1 MKKKFSIF
9 VFTFLLF
16 KSVISITVYQCSNM
30 QFLSEQ
36 CMLNYTD
43 KNGDT
48 HILLKM
54 CQENKIC
61 QPSRDYSMGFC
72 IFNVKELSPMN
83 KCYYPAQC
91 STRIC
96 GEVCHGYVENKYCN
110 PEKMEC
116 ANNMNCRKTL
126 EDNKRYVYKCLNVSE
141 IYEECDNNNDC
152 GFNLVCGYNKSL
164 NEIISSESNAN
175 NINLTDIINYMNS
188 TDYLNLTENK
198 YCINR
203 ASLENGIIT
212 NEEMACESG
221 QLIPIMSEQEIKG
234 YICGTKKRIIKNCDK
249 DYKCLIEVDIGLE
262 QNIELE
268 QECLFSNVG
277 NLICPLD
284 QKEKA
289 WKNYL
294 DVHNKKYEKE
304 NLEKKIHVPYDKYS
318 LQSGDVLRAYWEYFD
333 WIHSIEGDECSKQ
346 YFFIN
351 NKSNMIV
358 YNNIIEILLLYI
370 LFI

>member
-1 MKKKFSIF
+1 MRKELIIF
-9 VFTFLLF
+9 ILIFLSF
-16 KSVISITVYQCSNM
+16 KSIISITVYQCSNM

-83 KCYYPAQC
+83 KCYYSAQC
-91 STRIC
+91 STRVC
-96 GEVCHGYVENKYCN
+96 SEVCAGYIENKYCN

-116 ANNMNCRKTL
+116 GNNMTCRKTF
-126 EDNKRYVYKCLNVSE
+126 EDKRYVYKCLNVSE

-164 NEIISSESNAN
+164 NEIVNSASNVN
-175 NINLTDIINYMNS
+175 DINLTEIINYMNS

-203 ASLENGIIT
+203 ASLEIGNIT

-221 QLIPIMSEQEIKG
+221 QLIPIIFEQEIKG
-234 YICGTKKRIIKNCDK
+234 YICGVKKRIIKDCDK
-249 DYKCLIEVDIGLE
+249 DYKCLIEVDIGLK

-268 QECLFSNVG
+268 QDCLFSNIG

-294 DVHNKKYEKE
+294 DVHNKKFTEEK
-304 NLEKKIHVPYDKYS
+304 LEKKIHVPYDKYS
-318 LQSGDVLRAYWEYFD
+318 LQSGEVLRAYWEYFD
-333 WIHSIEGDECSKQ
+333 WIHNIEGDECSKQ

-351 NKSNMIV
+351 NKSNMIL
-358 YNNIIEILLLYI
+358 YNIIKSILLCI

>member
-1 MKKKFSIF
+1 MRKELIIF
-9 VFTFLLF
+9 ILIFLSF
-16 KSVISITVYQCSNM
+16 KSIISITVYQCSNM

-72 IFNVKELSPMN
+72 ILNVKELSTMN
-83 KCYYPAQC
+83 KCYYSAQC
-91 STRIC
+91 STRVC
-96 GEVCHGYVENKYCN
+96 SEVCAGYIENKYCN

-116 ANNMNCRKTL
+116 GNNMTCRKTF
-126 EDNKRYVYKCLNVSE
+126 EDKRYVYKCLNVSE

-164 NEIISSESNAN
+164 NEIVNSASNVN
-175 NINLTDIINYMNS
+175 DINLTEIINYMNS

-203 ASLENGIIT
+203 ASLGIGNIT

-221 QLIPIMSEQEIKG
+221 QLIPIISDKEIKG
-234 YICGTKKRIIKNCDK
+234 YICGTKKRIIKDCDK
-249 DYKCLIEVDIGLE
+249 DYKCLIEVDIGLK

-268 QECLFSNVG
+268 QDCLFSNIG

-294 DVHNKKYEKE
+294 DVHNKKYTEEK
-304 NLEKKIHVPYDKYS
+304 LEKKIHVPYDKYS
-318 LQSGDVLRAYWEYFD
+318 LQSGEVLRAYWEYFD

-351 NKSNMIV
+351 NKSNMIL
-358 YNNIIEILLLYI
+358 YNIIKSILLCI